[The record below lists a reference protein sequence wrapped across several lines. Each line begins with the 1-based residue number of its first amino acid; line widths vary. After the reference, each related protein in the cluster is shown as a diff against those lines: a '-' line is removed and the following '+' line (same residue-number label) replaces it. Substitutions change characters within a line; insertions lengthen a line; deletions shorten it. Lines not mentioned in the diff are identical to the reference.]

1 MAEYVTVGTTLDA
14 LLPTTRLF
22 DDHDAAHDIQLR
34 FTSVPAASLGG
45 AFGVAE
51 AIDELIE
58 YLAQNNDVV
67 AGKSI
72 AIWGPVESM
81 LMWAASY
88 LSDVGEG
95 TLVRQ
100 PVFGMPEEGL
110 YSVRETA
117 VGIARDET
125 ARLQSASS
133 SLPDRRVGLT
143 LPTYGVLSEAQVFAV
158 RNSPLRVIDGAG
170 LAGPGGIGGDAEF
183 VVEGL
188 FEILDREQRRLT
200 LHVEHVVKQVVF
212 LAGRVEEIEQTLWAL
227 EREVVERV
235 LVGFKAKVFETVG
248 QAGVGV
254 LRARFVPSF
263 CVNHFLR
270 PFF

>member
-170 LAGPGGIGGDAEF
+170 LAAVTAVAPGVAF
-183 VVEGL
+183 VVTDGSVVATVISSAAGL
-188 FEILDREQRRLT
+188 FIT
-200 LHVEHVVKQVVF
+200 YI
-212 LAGRVEEIEQTLWAL
+212 AIPAL
-227 EREVVERV
+227 R
-235 LVGFKAKVFETVG
+235 
-248 QAGVGV
+248 GVGSGLEEVLHQWV
-254 LRARFVPSF
+254 LRLAPDPKKR
-263 CVNHFLR
+263 R
-270 PFF
+270 K